1 MEKMVTTI
9 SKAMSRVCSYG
20 MDLLQLLLP
29 AVFLMLGFYLLD
41 LVLQLATD

>member
-9 SKAMSRVCSYG
+9 SKAMSQACSFVTN
-20 MDLLQLLLP
+20 LLQLLLP
-29 AVFLMLGFYLLD
+29 VVFLTLGFYLLG